1 MFTGFP
7 WNLWAYSTSTI
18 NEFLQILNIIGL
30 HSYNL
35 LVITL
40 FSLPAIIFL
49 KVNKFKKYTILS
61 IGIFSVFALFIFGN
75 YEININKKN
84 LEVIENK
91 IYVKIISPN
100 FDLKYG
106 LSQKQIEERFKKI
119 IKYSDPIK
127 DKETLFVWPEGV
139 FSGYSYDEILIFKNM
154 MVNNFSD
161 KHLIILGTNK
171 LDKNT
176 GKYFNSMLVVNKHF
190 EIIQR
195 YDKTRLVPFGEFL
208 PFENFLNKFGLKK
221 ITEGHGSF

>member
-1 MFTGFP
+1 MFIALTILLIGPHLKLDLSSIALFIVGLAFSDYLRAKLFTGFP

-91 IYVKIISPN
+91 IYVKII
-100 FDLKYG
+100 F
-106 LSQKQIEERFKKI
+106 Q
-119 IKYSDPIK
+119 
-127 DKETLFVWPEGV
+127 T
-139 FSGYSYDEILIFKNM
+139 
-154 MVNNFSD
+154 
-161 KHLIILGTNK
+161 
-171 LDKNT
+171 
-176 GKYFNSMLVVNKHF
+176 
-190 EIIQR
+190 
-195 YDKTRLVPFGEFL
+195 
-208 PFENFLNKFGLKK
+208 
-221 ITEGHGSF
+221 